1 MIRQFKRIE
10 VMKRTRAFTLKS
22 YPFKEADRIVIFFT
36 EDYGLISGVARGSLK
51 MKSKISGALE
61 PLTLVNLRFV
71 EPHGKELVVVTGCDG
86 VLSLFHKMADMQ
98 IAVAA
103 GLIVELTME
112 SHAERDEDTPYFRL
126 LELSLKA
133 LREDVD
139 PGIVMRY
146 FELFTLKLMGVLPPP
161 SELKV
166 DSARE
171 LMQVMLRT
179 NLFDIRQTNKEALSQ
194 LGNYLRRELRIAL
207 GKQLKSHAFIDQMK
221 R

>member
-1 MIRQFKRIE
+1 
-10 VMKRTRAFTLKS
+10 
-22 YPFKEADRIVIFFT
+22 
-36 EDYGLISGVARGSLK
+36 
-51 MKSKISGALE
+51 
-61 PLTLVNLRFV
+61 
-71 EPHGKELVVVTGCDG
+71 
-86 VLSLFHKMADMQ
+86 MADMQ